1 MGEPTVGY
9 ILFEDALKF
18 TGDYPEDRHPAQFSV
33 IHIRREVFI
42 PKPVSLTEK
51 MLRQFYSRCDSHGKH
66 GRCPCRLKGS
76 PTIRRVLY

>member
-51 MLRQFYSRCDSHGKH
+51 CL
-66 GRCPCRLKGS
+66 GS
-76 PTIRRVLY
+76 FIPVVIHTGNTGDAHVV